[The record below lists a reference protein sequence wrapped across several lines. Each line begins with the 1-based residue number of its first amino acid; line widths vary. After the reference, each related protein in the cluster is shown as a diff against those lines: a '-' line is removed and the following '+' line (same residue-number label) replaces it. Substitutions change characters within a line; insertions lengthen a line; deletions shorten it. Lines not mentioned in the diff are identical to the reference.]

1 MGGPIPAVHADRGSM
16 PAHFRSSRRLSGV
29 DVIDVFLLF
38 FSEPSIRGVESISN
52 LMHGKSEI
60 RRRPVRS
67 TSLLDLALASWSVR
81 PRLVAEV
88 RRC

>member
-1 MGGPIPAVHADRGSM
+1 M

-38 FSEPSIRGVESISN
+38 FIEPSIRGVESISN

-67 TSLLDLALASWSVR
+67 TSLLDLALASCRVR